1 MSNPFVIPRILG
13 SCVFLRTRDA
23 LNEMATAMAI
33 NKTGPKIRGITK
45 GLLIG
50 LVTYWIQGALNYF
63 LDTEKSAVPYWGFI
77 AAIVA
82 IDLYHS
88 REEKEVANKGS

>member
-1 MSNPFVIPRILG
+1 MGPLLFIAVAVAVTLSASRVIRQ
-13 SCVFLRTRDA
+13 
-23 LNEMATAMAI
+23 
-33 NKTGPKIRGITK
+33 NKNAKVRGITK

-50 LVTYWIQGALNYF
+50 LVTYWIQGSLNYF

-82 IDLYHS
+82 IDIYHQ
-88 REEKEVANKGS
+88 EKEF